1 MSGLKGKKILLG
13 ISAGIAAYK
22 SLSLIRLFKK
32 AGAEVK
38 VILTPPAEA
47 FVGKLTP
54 ATLADSPVY
63 SELFDSHTGEW
74 TNHVHLGLES
84 DLMLIA
90 PATAST
96 ISKMAAGQS
105 DNLLLTTYLSARCPV
120 WVAPAMDLDMWAHPS
135 TGRNISRIMADG
147 VRVIEPAEGELASG
161 LSGKGRMEE
170 PEILFQLVQDFF
182 ASSGSFNGKKVLIT
196 LGPTR
201 EALDPVRFISNHSTG
216 KMGGE
221 IAAAMLA
228 RGADVHIVAG
238 PVADSVLPAGA
249 RITKVESALQ
259 MHAAA
264 SELFPKMDIAV
275 LCAAVADY
283 RPAEVSEQKIK
294 KSGDEIEI
302 RLVKNPDIAASLGAV
317 KKAGQYLLGFAL
329 ETNNEKENALSKL
342 RKKNLDAIVLNSLQD
357 EGAGFSVD
365 TNKITIL
372 SAGGATFAYET
383 KSKKEVAHDIAGF
396 LEKTL
401 P

>member
-1 MSGLKGKKILLG
+1 MYSLQGKKILLG

-22 SLSLIRLFKK
+22 SLSLIRLMKK

-38 VILTPPAEA
+38 VVLTPPAEA

-63 SELFDSHTGEW
+63 SELFESSTGEW
-74 TNHVHLGLES
+74 TNHVQLGLES

-96 ISKMAAGQS
+96 ISKMASGQS

-120 WVAPAMDLDMWAHPS
+120 WIAPAMDLDMWKHPANL
-135 TGRNISRIMADG
+135 RNISQLEADG
-147 VRVIEPAEGELASG
+147 VRIIGPAEGELASG

-170 PEILFQLVQDFF
+170 PELIFEHVKNFF
-182 ASSGSFNGKKVLIT
+182 HPQSDLRKKKVLIT

-201 EALDPVRFISNHSTG
+201 EALDPVRFLSNHSTG

-221 IAAAMLA
+221 IAAALLR
-228 RGADVHIVAG
+228 RGAEVFIVAG
-238 PVADSVLPAGA
+238 PVSEKVLPAGA
-249 RITKVESALQ
+249 IVEKVESAMQ
-259 MHAAA
+259 MHESA
-264 SELFPKMDIAV
+264 SRLFPQMDLAI

-283 RPAEVSEQKIK
+283 RPAEIADDKIK
-294 KSGDEIEI
+294 KDGDEMHIC
-302 RLVKNPDIAASLGAV
+302 LVKNPDIAASLGEA
-317 KKAGQYLLGFAL
+317 KTSKQFLLGFAL
-329 ETNNEKENALSKL
+329 ETSNETAHALGKL
-342 RKKNLDAIVLNSLQD
+342 KRKNLDAIVLNSLRD
-357 EGAGFSVD
+357 PGAGFALD

-372 SAGGATFAYET
+372 SASGATFAFET
-383 KSKKEVAHDIAGF
+383 KSKKDVAEDIAAF

-401 P
+401 S